1 MSRGVVGEA
10 EVVEVVEAE
19 EVAVGG
25 GDEGVAEKGGGRR
38 QGGREGGKGSTGEMR
53 VRTDLM

>member
-1 MSRGVVGEA
+1 MVGEA
-10 EVVEVVEAE
+10 EVVEVVEAEVEAE

-25 GDEGVAEKGGGRR
+25 GDEGVAEKEGGRR

-53 VRTDLM
+53 VRTNLM

>member
-1 MSRGVVGEA
+1 MVGEA

-19 EVAVGG
+19 EVAVGA

-38 QGGREGGKGSTGEMR
+38 QGGREAGR
-53 VRTDLM
+53 VGRAVPAK

>member
-1 MSRGVVGEA
+1 MVGEA
-10 EVVEVVEAE
+10 EVVEVVEAEVEAE

>member
-1 MSRGVVGEA
+1 MVGEA

-25 GDEGVAEKGGGRR
+25 GDEGVAEKGGGGR

>member
-1 MSRGVVGEA
+1 MVGEA

-25 GDEGVAEKGGGRR
+25 GDEGVGEKGGGRR

>member
-1 MSRGVVGEA
+1 VVGEA
-10 EVVEVVEAE
+10 EVVEVVEAEVEAE

>member
-1 MSRGVVGEA
+1 MVGEA
-10 EVVEVVEAE
+10 EVVEVVEAEVEAE

-38 QGGREGGKGSTGEMR
+38 QGGWEGQDRRNEGLEQS
-53 VRTDLM
+53 

>member
-1 MSRGVVGEA
+1 M
-10 EVVEVVEAE
+10 VEAE

-38 QGGREGGKGSTGEMR
+38 EEAGRQGGWEGQYRRNEG
-53 VRTDLM
+53 

>member
-1 MSRGVVGEA
+1 MGGEA

-19 EVAVGG
+19 EVAVGVGG